1 MPCCTCCCIQLN
13 GECCG
18 PDGNKV
24 CCKDPDVCCGTGE
37 SQVCCETP
45 RECCTVYEVGVGESE
60 VCCTETQYCCNDGQG
75 VCCEV
80 GEICCIGDDGATCCE
95 SNVVCCA
102 GVCCAEGECCVDD
115 ACVPCECESDEDC
128 PEGECCNDGVC
139 GECVTECSAPGIV
152 DLACPCEVSAVVNW
166 VAHSEPECLLPEGWT
181 EYYYGGERRAISVP
195 HVAAQCYG
203 DALAA
208 AVAAAQA
215 TLANIKA
222 LRCVWPNDGSGL
234 AGTLYAPALG
244 GGGSTQYYYCCD
256 GQCQPDNC
264 DSPP

>member
-37 SQVCCETP
+37 SQVCCEAP

-60 VCCTETQYCCNDGQG
+60 VCCTEAQYCCNDGQG

-80 GEICCIGDDGATCCE
+80 GEICCIGDEGATCCE
-95 SNVVCCA
+95 SSVVCCA

-115 ACVPCECESDEDC
+115 VCVPCECESDEDC

-139 GECVTECSAPGIV
+139 GGCGGNCRGAIGPFQHYETCTPPTVAGGCQDCDELATTCAQLGGVLSDTSFGSPVQRFCGCTDICLEANGPEDCESASQSYNGGFNYYAPG
-152 DLACPCEVSAVVNW
+152 DEFYTPC
-166 VAHSEPECLLPEGWT
+166 
-181 EYYYGGERRAISVP
+181 
-195 HVAAQCYG
+195 
-203 DALAA
+203 D
-208 AVAAAQA
+208 
-215 TLANIKA
+215 
-222 LRCVWPNDGSGL
+222 D
-234 AGTLYAPALG
+234 
-244 GGGSTQYYYCCD
+244 
-256 GQCQPDNC
+256 
-264 DSPP
+264 PP